1 MIPINEILTG
11 ELELVI
17 YSSYTYVFGA
27 ETNLHEFGFFLK
39 GLKFI
44 YQEADF
50 TDTAKG
56 NSDRYYENVLNEDYI
71 NELDEIEF
79 KISSYNNDGACYSK
93 VMLGDKYLEDN
104 LYSAIEEKM
113 IRPEE
118 QLIRRII
125 NRYSDTHIKLT
136 QEIQEVP
143 ELTPITRL
151 SDDFMVGKVFI
162 NTEFTID

>member
-1 MIPINEILTG
+1 MVLPVYVIPINEILTG

-104 LYSAIEEKM
+104 LYSAIEE
-113 IRPEE
+113 R
-118 QLIRRII
+118 
-125 NRYSDTHIKLT
+125 
-136 QEIQEVP
+136 
-143 ELTPITRL
+143 
-151 SDDFMVGKVFI
+151 
-162 NTEFTID
+162 